1 MTSNQ
6 AKPEQQKDE
15 KLRKFFDLEDDHD
28 RKTVDKTA
36 FRKLLSYILAER
48 ALLLSG
54 SVLLIITT
62 LVVVYEPRF
71 LGLMIDEALAKKDTD
86 ALKYFVGVF
95 FLLHLV
101 RVITTISQ
109 EYLFNKLGQNV
120 MQTLRVE
127 LFHKLQTLPSQ
138 TFNRV
143 PVGKLVT
150 RVTNDVSSLADMFTA
165 GFITILGSLLYV
177 LGIITWLIVLNPR
190 LGAIAISVLPFLI
203 GISIYFSQKLKVAY
217 RTARSKL
224 STVNAF
230 LAENILGIKVIFLHN
245 REKLHLEK
253 FSQLNSQYAVSQ
265 FASTKVFALFQPS
278 ITMATGI
285 AMALII
291 WFGGKLVVGN
301 EITIGFLASY
311 FAYVLSLFQ
320 PVREIADKWNIFL
333 AGMAS
338 VERIFSILEWE
349 PESDLNNVNEPTTS
363 YSELMGHIEFKNVW
377 FAYDGENWV
386 LKDFSFEI
394 KPGEKIGIVG
404 PTGSGKTT
412 LINLILRFYD
422 PQKGEILIDG
432 KPLAT
437 YDKRRLRSTIGL
449 IQQDV
454 FLFSGS
460 IAENMALWRKFDP
473 NVRENLRS
481 ISTFRRFEEQGLEDE
496 SALQERGGNLSMGER
511 QILAF
516 GRALHTNPQL
526 WILDEATSNM
536 DSESEK
542 ELEELLK
549 RSAQKKSLIMIA
561 HRLAS
566 VREADKILVLQNGVL
581 TESGRHSELMSKDG
595 LYSRRYR
602 FQEMD

>member
-1 MTSNQ
+1 MSTTNTTQ
-6 AKPEQQKDE
+6 DE
-15 KLRKFFDLEDDHD
+15 KLKKFFDLEEDHD
-28 RKTVDKTA
+28 SKTVNKTA
-36 FRKLLSYILAER
+36 LKKLIRYITNQKSLLIWGM
-48 ALLLSG
+48 LLL
-54 SVLLIITT
+54 LITT
-62 LVVVYEPRF
+62 LVIVYEPRF
-71 LGLMIDEALAKKDTD
+71 LGLMIDEALAKKDVS
-86 ALKYFVGVF
+86 ALKYFVAIF
-95 FLLHLV
+95 FVLQII
-101 RVITTISQ
+101 RVSATIAN

-165 GFITILGSLLYV
+165 GFITILGSILYV
-177 LGIITWLIVLNPR
+177 FGIIIWLIYLNPR
-190 LGAIAISVLPFLI
+190 LGLISIAILPVLIAISK
-203 GISIYFSQKLKVAY
+203 YFSEKLKIAY
-217 RTARSKL
+217 RAARSRL
-224 STVNAF
+224 SAVNAF
-230 LAENILGIKVIFLHN
+230 LAENVLGIRVLFLYN

-253 FSQLNSQYAVSQ
+253 FRQLNSQYAVSQ
-265 FASTKVFALFQPS
+265 FASVKVFSLFQPS
-278 ITMATGI
+278 ITIATGI
-285 AMALII
+285 AMSLVI
-291 WFGGKLVVGN
+291 WFGGNLVFTN
-301 EITIGFLASY
+301 EITIGFLATY
-311 FAYVLSLFQ
+311 FAYVLSMFQ

-338 VERIFSILEWE
+338 VERIFSILDWE
-349 PESDLNNVNEPTTS
+349 SENNLFDVNVPTTS
-363 YSELMGHIEFKNVW
+363 YPEMKGHIEFKNVW
-377 FAYDGENWV
+377 FAYDNDNWA

-394 KPGEKIGIVG
+394 KPGEKVGVVG

-422 PQKGEILIDG
+422 PQKGQILLDG
-432 KPLAT
+432 RPIQDF
-437 YDKRRLRSTIGL
+437 DKRRLRSSIGL

-460 IAENMALWRKFDP
+460 IADNMTLWRDFDP
-473 NVRENLRS
+473 QVKENLKS
-481 ISTFRRFEEQGLEDE
+481 ITTFNRFEQQGLYDDN
-496 SALQERGGNLSMGER
+496 ALQERGGNLSMGER

-526 WILDEATSNM
+526 WILDEATANM

-542 ELEELLK
+542 ELEDLLK
-549 RSAQKKSLIMIA
+549 RSANNKSLIMIA

-581 TESGRHSELMSKDG
+581 SESGTHSELMSKDG
-595 LYSRRYR
+595 LYSRLYR
-602 FQEMD
+602 FQELS

>member
-1 MTSNQ
+1 MSTV
-6 AKPEQQKDE
+6 D
-15 KLRKFFDLEDDHD
+15 KLKKFFDLEEDHD

-36 FRKLLSYILAER
+36 FRKLVRYIAAEQKLLAYGVV
-48 ALLLSG
+48 LLL
-54 SVLLIITT
+54 IAT
-62 LVVVYEPRF
+62 LVIVYEPRF
-71 LGLMIDEALAKKDTD
+71 LGLLIDEAIAKKDVS
-86 ALKYFVGVF
+86 ALKYFVVIF
-95 FLLHLV
+95 FILQII
-101 RVITTISQ
+101 RVAATISN

-127 LFHKLQTLPSQ
+127 LFRKIQTLPSQ

-165 GFITILGSLLYV
+165 GFITILGSILYV
-177 LGIITWLIVLNPR
+177 VGIIAWLIYLNPR
-190 LGAIAISVLPFLI
+190 LGLISISVMPVLI
-203 GISIYFSQKLKVAY
+203 LISVYFSEKLKIVY
-217 RTARSKL
+217 RIARSKL
-224 STVNAF
+224 SAVNAF
-230 LAENILGIKVIFLHN
+230 LAENIMGIRVLFLYN

-253 FSQLNSQYAVSQ
+253 FRQLNSEYAVSQ
-265 FASTKVFALFQPS
+265 FSSTKIFALFQPS
-278 ITMATGI
+278 ITMATGV
-285 AMALII
+285 AMALVI
-291 WFGGKLVVGN
+291 WFGGKLAITN

-349 PESDLNNVNEPTTS
+349 SESDLNDLDNPTTA
-363 YSELMGHIEFKNVW
+363 YSDMKGHIEFKNVW
-377 FAYDGENWV
+377 FAYSGENWV
-386 LKDFSFEI
+386 LKDFNFEI
-394 KPGEKIGIVG
+394 KPGEKIGVVG

-412 LINLILRFYD
+412 LINLILRFYN
-422 PQKGEILIDG
+422 PQKGEILLDG
-432 KPLAT
+432 KPIT
-437 YDKRRLRSTIGL
+437 SFDKRRLRASVGL

-460 IAENMALWRKFDP
+460 IAENMTLWRQFDP
-473 NVRENLRS
+473 SVRENLRS
-481 ISTFRRFEEQGLEDE
+481 ITSFNRFEEQGLEDQN
-496 SALQERGGNLSMGER
+496 SLQERGGNLSMGER

-526 WILDEATSNM
+526 WILDEATANM

-542 ELEELLK
+542 ELEDLLK

-566 VREADKILVLQNGVL
+566 VREADRILVLQNGVL
-581 TESGRHSELMSKDG
+581 TESGNHAELMTKDG
-595 LYSRRYR
+595 LYSRLYR
-602 FQEMD
+602 FQEME